1 MNIAGTTAF
10 AGDTVDQRIGRI
22 ADWSGLD
29 LLDLDTSTTLCDR
42 HMPDQKSV
50 LEAIQQASRTDGGTS
65 FVSDDGSVTFRSRAN
80 KEATV
85 APWLTVNVL
94 YVDPTLSEVIDDQLL
109 VNQVVV
115 NRLGANTSTT
125 TQSLPSQVLHGV
137 YNKSIDTIMQN
148 PNDAQYA
155 GDYYIAFYSTPGERC
170 DQVVINGLALNQ
182 WPTLLTQDMWLIIQ
196 LTNLPS
202 IEHSS
207 TLNLY
212 VEGWQIDINDL
223 SWKLTY
229 DTSTAIPFAIL
240 NDTTRGVTGNVVAA
254 W

>member
-1 MNIAGTTAF
+1 M
-10 AGDTVDQRIGRI
+10 
-22 ADWSGLD
+22 
-29 LLDLDTSTTLCDR
+29 
-42 HMPDQKSV
+42 
-50 LEAIQQASRTDGGTS
+50 
-65 FVSDDGSVTFRSRAN
+65 
-80 KEATV
+80 
-85 APWLTVNVL
+85 L